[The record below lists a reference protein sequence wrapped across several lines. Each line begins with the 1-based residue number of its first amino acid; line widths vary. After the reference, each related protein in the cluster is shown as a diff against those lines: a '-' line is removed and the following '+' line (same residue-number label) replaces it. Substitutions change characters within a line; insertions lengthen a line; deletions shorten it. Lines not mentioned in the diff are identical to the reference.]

1 MDYAVLQYE
10 LLVITMY
17 CQKSILLLEGTQ
29 VKNEKKKKKTTTITQ
44 TRGSFIYIYINKYK
58 KVKNR
63 TLE

>member
-29 VKNEKKKKKTTTITQ
+29 VKKEKKKKSTTTTTTITQ
-44 TRGSFIYIYINKYK
+44 TRGSYIYIYI

>member
-29 VKNEKKKKKTTTITQ
+29 VKKEKKKKINNNNNNNYSNQ
-44 TRGSFIYIYINKYK
+44 GLLYIYKGK
-58 KVKNR
+58 K
-63 TLE
+63 

>member
-1 MDYAVLQYE
+1 MDHAVLQYE

-29 VKNEKKKKKTTTITQ
+29 VKKEKKKINNNNNNNYSNQ
-44 TRGSFIYIYINKYK
+44 GLLYIYI